1 LGKVLHGTFPLS
13 GAKPLIAAEGGVEEL
28 LPRDQWGRPII
39 MPPDHE
45 PHAGCTPKACGKA
58 YRRASTVAEAIDD
71 HYGLDVW
78 KQRLLAQGLA
88 QRPDLVQSIHTAN
101 RQGLAEIVEA
111 ALDQGGANVASRNGS
126 TMHALTD
133 RLDRGED
140 MPPGLP
146 SNIVAMLE
154 AYEQRM
160 KRFTY
165 LDGER
170 FVVQDQIECAGTYD
184 RRLADENGTILIGD
198 LKTGQ
203 NYKRIALKTAAQIA
217 VYAAGKPYTLDGE
230 RDEHGADRN
239 RGVFIW
245 LPWCEKPEQAQ
256 CELKWV
262 DLRSGRQAILEA
274 RRLEDFRKM
283 KAEQIML
290 DIR

>member
-1 LGKVLHGTFPLS
+1 VGKVLHGVFPLTE
-13 GAKPLIAAEGGVEEL
+13 AKPLVAAKGDIEALVE
-28 LPRDQWGRPII
+28 RDQWKRPKII
-39 MPPDHE
+39 PP
-45 PHAGCTPKACGKA
+45 GGGKPVS

-88 QRPDLVQSIHTAN
+88 QRPDLVQAVHTAN
-101 RQGLAEIVEA
+101 RAELADICEA

-154 AYEQRM
+154 AYEERM

-170 FVVQDQIECAGTYD
+170 FVVQDKIKCAGTYD
-184 RRLADENGTILIGD
+184 RRLADEDGTILIGD

-203 NYKRIALKTAAQIA
+203 DWKRIALKTAAQVA
-217 VYAAGKPYTLDGE
+217 VYAAGKHYDLDGE
-230 RDEHGADRN
+230 REDHGALRD

-245 LPWCEKPEQAQ
+245 LPWCDKPEEAL
-256 CELKWV
+256 CEVKWL
-262 DLRSGRQAILEA
+262 DLQSGRRAIMEA
-274 RRLEDFRKM
+274 FRLEDFRKV

>member
-1 LGKVLHGTFPLS
+1 VGKVLVGAFPLS
-13 GAKPLIAAEGGVEEL
+13 EAKAKPLIAAEGGVEALVE
-28 LPRDQWGRPII
+28 RDQWKRPKII
-39 MPPDHE
+39 PP
-45 PHAGCTPKACGKA
+45 GGGTPVS

-88 QRPDLVQSIHTAN
+88 QRPDLVQSIHTATKSE
-101 RQGLAEIVEA
+101 LADICEA
-111 ALDQGGANVASRNGS
+111 AMDQGGANVASRNGS

-154 AYEQRM
+154 VYEERM

-170 FVVQDQIECAGTYD
+170 FVVQDKIKCAGTYD
-184 RRLADENGTILIGD
+184 RRLADEDGIYIGD

-203 NYKRIALKTAAQIA
+203 DYKRIALKTAAQVA
-217 VYAAGKPYTLDGE
+217 VYAAGVHYSLDGE
-230 RDEHGADRN
+230 REEHGAMRD

-245 LPWCEKPEQAQ
+245 LPWTDKPEQAQ
-256 CELKWV
+256 CEVKWI
-262 DLRSGRQAILEA
+262 DLRSGRKAIMEA
-274 RRLEDFRKM
+274 FRLEDFRKI
-283 KAEQIML
+283 KAEQVML
-290 DIR
+290 NIR